1 MSNDNYEKALEYYN
15 NGDYDKAIYWYNKGI
30 NEKDV
35 RCSSGYA
42 HMLFNGIGMKKDEE
56 KARQIFAS
64 IIDELKSF
72 AESGD
77 CIAQKLLGNIYLCGH
92 VGRQDYEKAVYWYEK
107 AANQGD
113 VDSQCRLS
121 YMYYLGEGVQED
133 FTKAAYWGQK
143 AAEQGD
149 VSAQFL
155 FGYICYCG
163 DGVEK
168 DLNRAFYWY
177 EKASKQGD
185 SSSKL
190 FLALMFY
197 KGESVEQDY
206 NKAFELFNEATRQE
220 YCPKDAYFYL
230 AECYYNG
237 YGVKANWQKA
247 KEYYQRAIDNGYNCR
262 YSLEMVKR
270 DLREYDDSNGIRV
283 YADSVIE
290 KKLFAPDVL
299 ALIKKDLENDFG
311 EYWAQLKDNS
321 QTALISGVF
330 SYINFYSLGEE
341 IYKSLD
347 FTPCITAM
355 AKALETELAEFFFKH
370 YLAFLKRKGA
380 SPTEFSENQCF
391 INVTQDGEEEIYSF
405 VNNDETY
412 RFSLGS
418 LWYIIEVKTELP
430 TDIESV
436 GRSPSYRK
444 KGRGITTISKYAIEF
459 ANELFKEDAFSE
471 NNREK
476 EIVNY
481 LIDLATDVKDIKK
494 IRNPAA
500 HSDTMTCA
508 QAEVCGDY
516 LIKVRKLICNIL
528 SKIKDE
534 YK

>member
-1 MSNDNYEKALEYYN
+1 MSNENYEKALEYYN
-15 NGDYDKAIYWYNKGI
+15 NGDYDKAM
-30 NEKDV
+30 V
-35 RCSSGYA
+35 
-42 HMLFNGIGMKKDEE
+42 LFKV
-56 KARQIFAS
+56 A
-64 IIDELKSF
+64 
-72 AESGD
+72 AEFD
-77 CIAQKLLGNIYLCGH
+77 DNAECKLGNMYRFGKG
-92 VGRQDYEKAVYWYEK
+92 VPKDYEKALYWYHRSAKKGNAFAES
-107 AANQGD
+107 NIG
-113 VDSQCRLS
+113 S
-121 YMYYLGEGVQED
+121 MYRFGEGVNKDYMIAFEWYMKSAKKGNEYAQQNIGSMYRFGEGVAKNAQQA
-133 FTKAAYWGQK
+133 FFWYNKSAGQGNMF
-143 AAEQGD
+143 AQSNLGD
-149 VSAQFL
+149 MYFL
-155 FGYICYCG
+155 G
-163 DGVEK
+163 DGVEH
-168 DLNRAFYWY
+168 N
-177 EKASKQGD
+177 
-185 SSSKL
+185 
-190 FLALMFY
+190 
-197 KGESVEQDY
+197 Y
-206 NKAFELFNEATRQE
+206 NKAFFWYSKAVQQGYSFAKYKLGILYYHGYGVDRNYEKAFTLLCE
-220 YCPKDAYFYL
+220 YEDDSFLVFSKSGEMFYYL

-270 DLREYDDSNGIRV
+270 DLHEYDDSKGIKA

-290 KKLFAPDVL
+290 KKLFAPDML
-299 ALIKKDLENDFG
+299 ALIKKDLERDFG
-311 EYWAQLKDNS
+311 EYWTQLKDNA
-321 QTALISGVF
+321 QKALISGVF

-370 YLAFLKRKGA
+370 YLAFLKNKGA

-391 INVTQDGEEEIYSF
+391 INVTQDGEEEIYF
-405 VNNDETY
+405 FANNDETY

-430 TDIESV
+430 TDIEIV